1 MKQFIQKAALVT
13 VLAGTSLFMS
23 VAPAQAAQGL
33 YSAKALMG
41 AEVYTMKGKH
51 QEVGEVSN
59 ILLDERMKMTG
70 VIITTGAI
78 LGLGG
83 KAVYVPVGRFS
94 VKTEHPDKLDEV
106 SYKVYV
112 DASEKEMSQFPVADQ
127 GWWVGTKK
135 AAVHAWDKTKSGVQS
150 GWDAVKHATSKAYD
164 ATKHA
169 AEGAV
174 DSVKGDSH

>member
-1 MKQFIQKAALVT
+1 MKQYIQKATLVA
-13 VLAGTSLFMS
+13 VLVG
-23 VAPAQAAQGL
+23 APLLISIPSAQAAQGL

-70 VIITTGAI
+70 VIITTGSI

-94 VKTEHPDKLDEV
+94 VKTEHPDQLAEV

-112 DASEKEMSQFPVADQ
+112 DASEKDMSQFPVADQ

-135 AAVHAWDKTKSGVQS
+135 AAAHAWDKTKSGVQS
-150 GWDAVKHATSKAYD
+150 GWDAVKDATSKAYD

-169 AEGAV
+169 AEDAV
-174 DSVKGDSH
+174 DSVKGDAH